1 MMLRLQKVLA
11 QHGLASRRGAEHLIV
26 AGRVTVNGQVASL
39 GTKVAEGD
47 KVVVDGQPLSL
58 PEKLTYLM
66 LNKPR
71 GYVTTRQDQHAKL
84 TVMDLLTDIKVRVFP
99 VGRLDK
105 DTEGLLLFTNDGE
118 LTHRLLHPSSHIA
131 KTYLVEVMGH
141 LSSTAVVALKSGVL
155 LDDGITSPAL
165 LEELTAKATTSS
177 FLLTIFEGRKRQIRR
192 MCSVVGHEVVF
203 LQRLAIGPLTLGS
216 LAIGSYR
223 FLSGEE
229 VARLVHATEEDR
241 DA

>member
-11 QHGLASRRGAEHLIV
+11 QHGVASRRGAEELIV
-26 AGRVTVNGQVASL
+26 AGRVTVNGQVAAL

-47 KVVVDGQPLSL
+47 KVVVDGQTLSL

-66 LNKPR
+66 QNKPR
-71 GYVTTRQDQHAKL
+71 GYVTTRQDQHAKM

-105 DTEGLLLFTNDGE
+105 DTEGLLLFTNDGD

-131 KTYLVEVMGH
+131 KTYLVEVIGH
-141 LSSTAVVALKSGVL
+141 VASAAVLALKSGVL
-155 LDDGITSPAL
+155 LDDGVTAPAL
-165 LEELTAKATTSS
+165 LEGLTHKSTTTS

-192 MCSVVGHEVVF
+192 MCAVVGHEVVF
-203 LQRLAIGPLTLGS
+203 LQRLAVGPLTLGS
-216 LAIGSYR
+216 LALGSYR

-229 VARLVHATEEDR
+229 VARLWRATEEAR

>member
-11 QHGLASRRGAEHLIV
+11 QHGVASRRAAEQLIV
-26 AGRVTVNGQVASL
+26 AGRVTVNGHVAVL

-47 KVVVDGQPLSL
+47 RVVVDGKPLSL

-71 GYVTTRQDQHAKL
+71 GYVTTKQDQHAKM

-105 DTEGLLLFTNDGE
+105 DTEGLLLFTNDGD
-118 LTHRLLHPSSHIA
+118 LTHRLLHPSGHIA
-131 KTYLVEVMGH
+131 KTYLVEALGH
-141 LSSTAVVALKSGVL
+141 LSSAAVSALKSGVL
-155 LDDGITSPAL
+155 LDDGVTAPAEV
-165 LEELTAKATTSS
+165 EELTHKSTTTS

-192 MCSVVGHEVVF
+192 MCSAVGHEVVF
-203 LQRLAIGPLTLGS
+203 LQRLAVGPLTLGG
-216 LAIGSYR
+216 LALGGYR

-229 VARLVHATEEDR
+229 VALLVSATEEAR